1 MRGGLGKYHPAPAR
15 GRSQI
20 RATGKRTNAGRA
32 LGLTANRSPGA
43 RNRQGGD
50 ALERHEPARLLASA
64 PPPRWV
70 PTLHIPARL
79 AEPALAAA
87 ASVAE
92 RAQRAAGSVR
102 GRRTSEPTRYFPPRA
117 WGFSPTAPASCRSPP
132 PLASPAEL
140 GAPKRIK

>member
-1 MRGGLGKYHPAPAR
+1 MRGGLRKYHPAAAG

-20 RATGKRTNAGRA
+20 RATGKQTNAGRA
-32 LGLTANRSPGA
+32 LGLTANRGPGA

-50 ALERHEPARLLASA
+50 ALERHEPARLPASA
-64 PPPRWV
+64 PPPRRV
-70 PTLHIPARL
+70 PTLRIPARL
-79 AEPALAAA
+79 AEPTLAAA
-87 ASVAE
+87 ASAAE
-92 RAQRAAGSVR
+92 PAQRAAGSVQ
-102 GRRTSEPTRYFPPRA
+102 GERTSGGTRYSPPRA